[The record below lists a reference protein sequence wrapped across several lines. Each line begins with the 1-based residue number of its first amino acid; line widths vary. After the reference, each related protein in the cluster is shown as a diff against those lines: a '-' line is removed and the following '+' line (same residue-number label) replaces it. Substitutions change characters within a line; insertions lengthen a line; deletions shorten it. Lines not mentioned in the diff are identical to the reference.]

1 MKKNS
6 NKGATRM
13 ILDLLSNNEA
23 LVFRY
28 LEQESKNGPIRQ
40 SIHTISK
47 NILER
52 FADQI
57 PARKVKGEDREE
69 KHFSEATVHRAMK
82 KMEENGYLT
91 VVPTAAKTE
100 MNEILFHGEP
110 EEEQIIEKIKEQAT
124 KIVHSVSRLQR
135 TNKNLLDQIAE
146 KESEL
151 QSIYQNHQALLQERE
166 DFMANLKET
175 MLVIPKE
182 KIVSTKKNGETITIV
197 IRN

>member
-1 MKKNS
+1 
-6 NKGATRM
+6 M